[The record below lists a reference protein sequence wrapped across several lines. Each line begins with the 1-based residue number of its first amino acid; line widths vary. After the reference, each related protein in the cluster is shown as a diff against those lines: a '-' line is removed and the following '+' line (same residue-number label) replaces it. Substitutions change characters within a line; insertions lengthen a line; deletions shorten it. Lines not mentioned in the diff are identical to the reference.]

1 MKKIGII
8 GAGKLGLALAKLALD
23 AGYDVGISSSRPAQ
37 AIELTVEVLAPGA
50 KAYTTTELI
59 EQFSTIILA
68 LPLSRFLALP
78 DSILTQF
85 KEKIVLDAMNFWWEI
100 DGKDQEAHYR
110 NSSVTVQNKLP
121 EAFVVKAFNHMGYHD
136 LAAEATTKEHK
147 KAIVYATDHP
157 HIVPEIEELIKQLGF
172 DPYALA
178 TLEQGVMLEPGSPLF
193 GANESKAVLDVMI
206 RQMEH
211 KTVD

>member
-8 GAGKLGLALAKLALD
+8 GAGKLGLTLAKLALD

-50 KAYTTTELI
+50 KAYTTNALI

-68 LPLSRFLALP
+68 LPLSRFFALP
-78 DSILTQF
+78 DSVLSQF
-85 KEKIVLDAMNFWWEI
+85 QGKTVLDAMNFWWEV
-100 DGKDQEAHYR
+100 DGSDQEGRYQ
-110 NSSVTVQNKLP
+110 NSSLAVQEKLSN
-121 EAFVVKAFNHMGYHD
+121 AFVAKAFNHMGYHD
-136 LAAEATTKEHK
+136 LAAEATKKEHK
-147 KAIVYATDHP
+147 KAIVYATDHFQ
-157 HIVPEIEELIKQLGF
+157 IVPEIGELIEQLGF
-172 DPYALA
+172 DPYPLT

-193 GANESKAVLDVMI
+193 GANESKAVLDVKI

-211 KTVD
+211 KTLD